1 MKAAPATRKSLYGLL
16 YEHAWLAFLLMGLS
30 FVLFGVAT
38 LNLLYIFRAAWEF
51 LVMHGW
57 DAVREGVLMQMAE
70 LVISGYAA
78 AAFYV
83 LFKVCEKALVERVS
97 RPRGN

>member
-1 MKAAPATRKSLYGLL
+1 
-16 YEHAWLAFLLMGLS
+16 
-30 FVLFGVAT
+30 
-38 LNLLYIFRAAWEF
+38 
-51 LVMHGW
+51 
-57 DAVREGVLMQMAE
+57 MAE

>member
-1 MKAAPATRKSLYGLL
+1 MASPAARKTLYVLL
-16 YEHAWLAFLLMGLS
+16 YANAWLAFLLMGVS
-30 FVLFGVAT
+30 FVLFGLAT
-38 LNLLYIFRAAWEF
+38 LNLLHVFNAAWEF
-51 LVMHGW
+51 LLTHGW

-70 LVISGYAA
+70 LVVSGYGA

-83 LFKVCEKALVERVS
+83 LFKLCEKALVERAS

>member
-1 MKAAPATRKSLYGLL
+1 VKAAPASRKPLYALL
-16 YEHAWLAFLLMGLS
+16 YEQAWLAFVLMGLS

-70 LVISGYAA
+70 LVLSGYLA

>member
-1 MKAAPATRKSLYGLL
+1 MAAPPKRKALYPLL
-16 YEHAWLAFLLMGLS
+16 HEHAWLAFLLLGVS

-51 LVMHGW
+51 LVMYGW
-57 DAVREGVLMQMAE
+57 EAVREGVLMQMAE
-70 LVISGYAA
+70 LILSGYAA

-97 RPRGN
+97 KPKGN

>member
-1 MKAAPATRKSLYGLL
+1 VKAAPVTRKTLYVLL
-16 YEHAWLAFLLMGLS
+16 HENAWLAFVLMGLS

-38 LNLLYIFRAAWEF
+38 LNLLNVFHAAWEF

-57 DAVREGVLMQMAE
+57 DAVREGVLMQIAE
-70 LVISGYAA
+70 LVISGYGA

-83 LFKVCEKALVERVS
+83 LFKLCEKALVERAS